1 MSKILF
7 VDNKQEEFQRFMKLS
22 FAQDH
27 ADEIE
32 YLESPVKLKTILL
45 NDREREK
52 EIRLIILDL
61 LWEEDREQGPL
72 KLGVEAMQELSQ
84 ISPDIPIVIHSVL
97 DDDDTL
103 HNLIPEMIRLGAYD
117 WVGKAEPKNLRS
129 FRFERAYNE
138 GRDVLSRPASR
149 AILPTDQRQRSDVH
163 VAVMFVDMS
172 GFTALTREIGAG
184 LVVEIL
190 RKFYACVGDP
200 IVGNDGYIDKYIGD
214 SVMAVFGASSQQKP
228 GSYAHVQ
235 QCIQAA
241 RQIQSRSMR
250 FKMEEVEPVL
260 KKQNLQWPAEKVRD
274 IGKFRIGIESGS
286 VEIVLFERGNESEI
300 TFIGS
305 PVNIASRIINKGAPG
320 EIWIGENSRTNGGLH
335 AEVGEKQEDDYKN
348 LPGSFQR
355 YPLKL

>member
-7 VDNKQEEFQRFMKLS
+7 VDNKVEEYRRFLKLP
-22 FAQDH
+22 FAQEH

-45 NDREREK
+45 DDRARER

-61 LWEEDREQGPL
+61 LWEEDREEGAL
-72 KLGVEAMQELSQ
+72 KLGVDAMQELSE

-129 FRFERAYNE
+129 FRFERAYNV

-149 AILPTDQRQRSDVH
+149 AILPPDQRQRSEVH
-163 VAVMFVDMS
+163 VAIMFVDMS
-172 GFTALTREIGAG
+172 GFTALTREIGSG
-184 LVVEIL
+184 SVVEIL
-190 RKFYACVGDP
+190 RSFYKTVGEP
-200 IVGNDGYIDKYIGD
+200 IVANEGYIDKYIGD
-214 SVMAVFGASSQQKP
+214 AVMAVFGASSKQQP

-235 QCIQAA
+235 QCIQSA
-241 RQIQSRSMR
+241 RQIQSRAMR
-250 FKMEEVEPVL
+250 FKMDEVEPVL
-260 KKQNLQWPAEKVRD
+260 KKQNLQWPAEKTRD

-286 VEIVLFERGNESEI
+286 VEIVRFERGNESEL

-320 EIWIGENSRTNGGLH
+320 EIWIGENARTTGGLH
-335 AEVGEKQEDDYKN
+335 AEVGDKQEDDYRN

-355 YPLKL
+355 YPLKV